1 MDLEKKSSWTWGV
14 GPLNPITGLLIRS
27 GKNTEERHTGGTG
40 GRPDWSDAATRS
52 GMPGATRGWKR
63 QERILS

>member
-1 MDLEKKSSWTWGV
+1 M